1 MENQIIESLPVEV
14 AEIAKNVS
22 AEKQSEVKAVL
33 NQIFSGVSTMRTQ
46 LDTIKVVDQNDE
58 ASMKLSKVVRLNIK
72 NERLKFEKIFDAKR
86 DEVQRE
92 MLSFKTEDQLWL
104 KAKQTMQ
111 ILTKELEEI
120 AKYKEETK
128 DRFDREQKELKI
140 QERMLKVQKIKPEMS
155 RAEFEHM
162 SDDTFDIFFNGIE
175 QAQIAFIKAEKEAKE
190 EEERLA
196 KIENLQKER
205 NNKALPYYEF
215 WSEFEKT
222 LNFGEQSQV
231 DFDNFMKRLVSEK
244 QKKDEEVRLQEIENA
259 RLKAESEKREKEI
272 EVERKRVEVEREK
285 ERKEAEA
292 KQKAIEDQARIEREK
307 AVAIAKA
314 EAEKR
319 AKLEAELQGKK
330 EAEAKAEQAKKD
342 AEIQAKK
349 EADKLA
355 KAPIKEKMS
364 IWIDSFKPNDL
375 DTKGFSNEQIDLVD
389 EIIGKFG
396 GFKKWAKGEIDK
408 L

>member
-1 MENQIIESLPVEV
+1 MENQIIELLPVEV

-22 AEKQSEVKAVL
+22 VEKQTEVQTVL
-33 NQIFSGVSTMRTQ
+33 NQIFSGISTMRTQ

-72 NERLKFEKIFDAKR
+72 NERLKYEKVFNAKR

-111 ILTKELEEI
+111 ILTKELEEV

-128 DRFDREQKELKI
+128 ERFDSEQKELKI

-175 QAQIAFIKAEKEAKE
+175 QAHIAFLKAEKEAE
-190 EEERLA
+190 EKRQAE
-196 KIENLQKER
+196 IEAEKER
-205 NNKALPYYEF
+205 I
-215 WSEFEKT
+215 
-222 LNFGEQSQV
+222 
-231 DFDNFMKRLVSEK
+231 
-244 QKKDEEVRLQEIENA
+244 RLQEIENA
-259 RLKAESEKREKEI
+259 KLKAEAEKREKEI
-272 EVERKRVEVEREK
+272 EAERKRVEAEREK

-307 AVAIAKA
+307 AEAIARE

-319 AKLEAELQGKK
+319 AKLEAELQAKK

-355 KAPIKEKMS
+355 KAPIKNQMKAWVNKFDINLPPTPNETTLNIAKRFNDFKAWALSEIEK
-364 IWIDSFKPNDL
+364 L
-375 DTKGFSNEQIDLVD
+375 
-389 EIIGKFG
+389 
-396 GFKKWAKGEIDK
+396 
-408 L
+408 